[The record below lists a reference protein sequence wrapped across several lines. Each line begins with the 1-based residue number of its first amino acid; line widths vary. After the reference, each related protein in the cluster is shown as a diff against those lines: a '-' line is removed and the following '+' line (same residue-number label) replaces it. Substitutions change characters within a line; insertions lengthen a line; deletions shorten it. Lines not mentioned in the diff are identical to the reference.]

1 MYDVRKCNGPKNCF
15 GTDTVWKSSLDCK
28 SDNVFENAVRINGSV
43 CVSVICVL
51 YTCHCVRCTYL
62 LLSHRYRCTAHNS
75 NRRHYSLHR
84 TSNYKKKTHTQ
95 NFQFKTIRASY
106 FFRSFI
112 NDATC
117 KKTRFILWTNKL
129 TEHFIFVSC
138 VVSIE
143 VFSMTPIQQMQLNA
157 SLFNWIMLFVFLMF
171 VMDWPVTTLVPANF
185 LIQFDDLIQLEK
197 HHKQT
202 TTEMKRKEKI

>member
-84 TSNYKKKTHTQ
+84 TSNYKKKHTHKIFSSRQYALLTFSDHLSTMQ
-95 NFQFKTIRASY
+95 PAKKHDSFSGRINSPNILFLFLVLFRLK
-106 FFRSFI
+106 FFLWL
-112 NDATC
+112 
-117 KKTRFILWTNKL
+117 RF
-129 TEHFIFVSC
+129 SRC
-138 VVSIE
+138 S
-143 VFSMTPIQQMQLNA
+143 
-157 SLFNWIMLFVFLMF
+157 
-171 VMDWPVTTLVPANF
+171 
-185 LIQFDDLIQLEK
+185 
-197 HHKQT
+197 
-202 TTEMKRKEKI
+202 